1 MTRLRPSG
9 GLFCYTEV
17 MATKRE
23 IKIDKLVVDNYA
35 TEEILEEC
43 VHQLS
48 DKMTEEALGEKMIYW
63 KIIEALESKLCGQK
77 RTKVL

>member
-1 MTRLRPSG
+1 MTRLRPSE
-9 GLFCYTEV
+9 GLFCYTEI

-23 IKIDKLVVDNYA
+23 INIDKLVVDNYT
-35 TEEILEEC
+35 TEEIHGEC
-43 VHQLS
+43 VHQLT

-63 KIIEALESKLCGQK
+63 KIIEALEAKLCGQR

>member
-1 MTRLRPSG
+1 
-9 GLFCYTEV
+9 

-23 IKIDKLVVDNYA
+23 IKIDKLVVDNYS

-43 VHQLS
+43 VRQLA
-48 DKMTEEALGEKMIYW
+48 DKMTEEDLGEKMVYW
-63 KIIEALESKLCGQK
+63 KIMEALEAKLCGQK

>member
-1 MTRLRPSG
+1 
-9 GLFCYTEV
+9 

-23 IKIDKLVVDNYA
+23 IKIDKLVVDNYS

-43 VHQLS
+43 VRQLA
-48 DKMTEEALGEKMIYW
+48 DKMVYW
-63 KIIEALESKLCGQK
+63 KIIEALEAKLCGQK